1 MLFFLLELLMKTEG
15 GTTLKTRNTNPNRA
29 LCPFDWI
36 VSQTNLF
43 GFLLNV
49 NDSVLPIAKM
59 GSHENVDLRQQTV
72 PDHVGAHESKQSPS
86 HVPVGEAMDCC
97 NVAFS

>member
-1 MLFFLLELLMKTEG
+1 MKTEG
-15 GTTLKTRNTNPNRA
+15 GTTSKTRNTNQA
-29 LCPFDWI
+29 EHCVLLI
-36 VSQTNLF
+36 GLYISQTNLF

-49 NDSVLPIAKM
+49 NDFVLPIAKM
-59 GSHENVDLRQQTV
+59 GSHETVDLRQQTV

-86 HVPVGEAMDCC
+86 HVPVGEAMNSC